1 MIPSI
6 PDPEDFD
13 VSPTNA
19 FLPTSPPLQ
28 SLPDAYYEPWE
39 YVVKNLQGLIL
50 SKRLRGVVEDLD
62 ILTTDRLQDE
72 GQWRRAYSVLAFIAH
87 AYIWGG
93 DKPKERVPPT
103 ISIPFLATCKH
114 LDLPPVATYS
124 GLVLWNWKPIFP
136 EEPMDTLANLDM
148 IDTFTGSLDEK
159 WFYLISVAIEAR
171 GAPIIPL
178 MLEAI
183 SAARNGNRA
192 LVTANLRSFAER
204 LDDLTAILGKMYE
217 NCDPHVFY
225 HRLRP
230 YLAGSKN
237 MADAGLPNGVIF
249 DNGGPINKQKYVQYS
264 GGSNAQ
270 SSLIQF
276 FDIALSVEHRPTGT
290 KAPSN
295 ADQEK
300 PKGPPSGPP
309 STNFIHDMRTYMP
322 GAHARFL
329 GAVARVANIRSF
341 VQQHRWDRELSL
353 SFDAC
358 LAMLSAFRDK
368 HIQIVSRYIIVKSQ
382 QAKKAAATE
391 EKKEGK
397 KVEKINL
404 ASRPKGKDGGD
415 GKKEGL
421 KGTGGTSL
429 IPFLRQA
436 RDETGEPAV
445 DAWARRLMLKLPS
458 GSGVEALAPAE
469 EKEQGLAGV
478 WGAEDSQGGLCR
490 Y

>member
-6 PDPEDFD
+6 PNPEDFD

-19 FLPTSPPLQ
+19 FLPSSPPLQ

-39 YVVKNLQGLIL
+39 SIVKNLQGLIL
-50 SKRLRGVVEDLD
+50 SKRLRGVVDDLD
-62 ILTTDRLQDE
+62 ILTTDKLADE
-72 GQWRRAYSVLAFIAH
+72 GQWRRAYSVLAFITH

-124 GLVLWNWKPIFP
+124 GLVLWNWKPLFP
-136 EEPMDTLANLDM
+136 AEPIDTLANLDM

-171 GAPIIPL
+171 GAPTIPL
-178 MLEAI
+178 MLETI
-183 SAARNGNRA
+183 SAARNNNRA
-192 LVTANLRSFAER
+192 VVTANLRSFAEL
-204 LDDLTAILGKMYE
+204 LDELTSILGKMYD

-249 DNGGPINKQKYVQYS
+249 DNGGPINKQRYVQHS

-276 FDIALSVEHRPTGT
+276 FDIALSVEHRATGT
-290 KAPSN
+290 KAN
-295 ADQEK
+295 DEK
-300 PKGPPSGPP
+300 DTKLKLPAHGPPS
-309 STNFIHDMRTYMP
+309 SNFIHDMRTYMP

-329 GAVARVANIRSF
+329 AAVAQVANTRAF
-341 VQQHRWDRELSL
+341 VQQNRHDRELSL
-353 SFDAC
+353 AFDAC

-382 QAKKAAATE
+382 QAKKAAAA
-391 EKKEGK
+391 EKSKDGK
-397 KVEKINL
+397 KQVEKVNL
-404 ASRPKGKDGGD
+404 ASVADGG
-415 GKKEGL
+415 KKDGL

-436 RDETGEPAV
+436 RDETRDGAV
-445 DAWARRLMLKLPS
+445 DAWTRRLLLKLP
-458 GSGVEALAPAE
+458 APAPDVGE
-469 EKEQGLAGV
+469 GVHEQGLAGV
-478 WGAEDSQGGLCR
+478 WGKDDSLGGLCR